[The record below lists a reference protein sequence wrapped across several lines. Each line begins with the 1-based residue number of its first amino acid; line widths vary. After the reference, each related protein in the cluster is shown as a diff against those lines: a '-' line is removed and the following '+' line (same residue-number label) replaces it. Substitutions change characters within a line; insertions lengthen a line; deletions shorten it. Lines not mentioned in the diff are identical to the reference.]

1 MPICLVSS
9 MIVIIVWK
17 WIYFHFLFVIFYS
30 VALFVELFPVC
41 TQILHSWRHLI
52 ECMYVENLVNNS
64 LSVALRWTIFELYSC
79 QCSLLQQNFTHS
91 LFWYSL
97 KSGSFTVISW
107 ILKQSGWFVVNS
119 WIPMKS
125 CWLKCLPAA
134 FIINL
139 LDCHNAITLL

>member
-1 MPICLVSS
+1 MEKNLFS
-9 MIVIIVWK
+9 
-17 WIYFHFLFVIFYS
+17 LFVCYILFSGLVCWAISCVYS
-30 VALFVELFPVC
+30 
-41 TQILHSWRHLI
+41 ILHSWRHLI